1 MMDGTD
7 RWMDRQVDRQ
17 INDHTNE
24 WTDRWV
30 DGQMEEPTIKMDGQI
45 DNLTIE

>member
-1 MMDGTD
+1 MDGTD